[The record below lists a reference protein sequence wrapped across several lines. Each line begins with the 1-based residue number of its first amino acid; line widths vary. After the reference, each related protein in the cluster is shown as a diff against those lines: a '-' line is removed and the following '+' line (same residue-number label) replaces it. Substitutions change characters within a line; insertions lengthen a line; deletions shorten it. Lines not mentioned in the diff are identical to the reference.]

1 MLTHDLT
8 YTLTHSTCI
17 LSHLRT
23 HSRTQTLWEDRAPQP
38 TLESMERRGS
48 ETGRGRRLGP
58 PDSPYGPGST
68 CPGPSG
74 RVLPAPR
81 PLPGSAGPHGPHVGG
96 SVSVWGLSRDPRPR
110 GRGLSLCPVLLPSW
124 VLPPVTDAH
133 TALPGPARGGHSTP
147 PCWIL
152 VKGGLERT
160 SPERVTGTRA
170 AGPSPGL
177 GHSPVKSR
185 RAHLFPLEN
194 KPGHRGAPV
203 HSPR

>member
-1 MLTHDLT
+1 MLTHGLT

-81 PLPGSAGPHGPHVGG
+81 PPPGSAGPHGPHVGG

-124 VLPPVTDAH
+124 VLPQLQTLTLLCVALPAVG
-133 TALPGPARGGHSTP
+133 TALPLAGSWSKGAWSGQAQGG
-147 PCWIL
+147 
-152 VKGGLERT
+152 
-160 SPERVTGTRA
+160 
-170 AGPSPGL
+170 
-177 GHSPVKSR
+177 
-185 RAHLFPLEN
+185 
-194 KPGHRGAPV
+194 
-203 HSPR
+203 